1 MTNKFLMYGVGVD
14 ISKGDFH
21 ACVGGITIDACF
33 KVKAQRKFK
42 NSAKGYEE
50 FVNWLSKHL
59 KEKITTKILMEV
71 TGIYHESLLYYLY
84 DKGYNV
90 YLEPGHRVKKYLSV
104 LGYKSKTDKLDGK
117 GMCQMVLE
125 RTLIKWKPVS
135 ASILKIRS
143 LLRHRKALQKAK
155 DQFGNQLHA
164 STHSQIKDP
173 YVLKSLSKVI
183 KTLKKQIDELESRAM
198 DLSKK
203 DEAFHEKLSMIVNST
218 KGLGFISV
226 LTVLSETN
234 GFKTFRNRKQL
245 ESYAGYDV
253 VENSSGKFV
262 GRTRIS
268 KKGNANIRT
277 VLYMAALSAVR
288 AKSAPFYDLYTRLI
302 ARNGGVSKKANVA
315 VQRKLLLIIYTLW
328 TKNEAFDLKY
338 YDKAA

>member
-14 ISKGDFH
+14 ISKDDFH

-50 FVNWLSKHL
+50 LASWLVKHL
-59 KEKITTKILMEV
+59 KEKITIKILMEV
-71 TGIYHESLLYYLY
+71 TGVYHEGLLYYLY
-84 DKGYNV
+84 NNGYEV
-90 YLEPGHRVKKYLSV
+90 YLEPGHRVKKYMSV

-135 ASILKIRS
+135 PSILKIRS
-143 LLRHRKALQKAK
+143 LLRHRKALQKTK
-155 DQFGNQLHA
+155 VQFENQLHA
-164 STHSQIKDP
+164 ITHSQIKDA
-173 YVLKSLSKVI
+173 YVVKSLNKLI
-183 KTLKKQIDELESRAM
+183 KTIEKQIAELESKAM
-198 DLSKK
+198 DLSNK
-203 DEAFHEKLSMIVNST
+203 DEAFYKKLSTIVKST

-253 VENSSGKFV
+253 IENSSGKFV

-268 KKGNANIRT
+268 KKGNANIRS

-288 AKSAPFYDLYTRLI
+288 TKSAPFYDLYTRLI
-302 ARNGGVSKKANVA
+302 ARNGGISKKANVA

-338 YDKAA
+338 YNKAA